1 MPKTLRENLL
11 RIKGSKLAR
20 NAAWLFAGQG
30 LSYVVQALY
39 FVILARLLGSD
50 QYGILAGA
58 AALVSVVS
66 QYSPLGSGLLF
77 LRYVSPDHTK
87 FREYWGNIVLAVGM
101 VGGLMVLALHF
112 TGHWLV
118 GAQSASILVVLAVG
132 DCLCA
137 QLTACAS
144 QVFQTFEH
152 MKVTASLNLST
163 NILRTLLAAAM
174 LFLMHRATAWQW
186 AVASLSVSVLAALI
200 AIATVTRRYGLP
212 KFVPRLFVERAGEGF
227 IFAISGSTTA
237 VYNDI
242 DKVMLGHYGMNI
254 ANGVYSMAYRVINIG
269 TMPIMSIF
277 NAAFPRFFREG
288 AHGIQHTEPYAR
300 KLLKQTA
307 VMGLGLAAGMFLF
320 APIIPHLVGKGFAE
334 SVSALRW
341 LCLIPFFRC
350 FHLSAGDA
358 IAGAGHQK
366 FRLASQSTA
375 ALGNFALNLYL
386 IPHYSWHGAAWASLA
401 TDASLG
407 AMNWG
412 FLSYLC
418 ERERRNPTVN
428 AAV

>member
-1 MPKTLRENLL
+1 
-11 RIKGSKLAR
+11 
-20 NAAWLFAGQG
+20 
-30 LSYVVQALY
+30 
-39 FVILARLLGSD
+39 VILARLLGSS
-50 QYGILAGA
+50 QYGVLAGA

-66 QYSPLGSGLLF
+66 QYSALGSGLLF
-77 LRYVSPDHTK
+77 LRYVSPDHTR
-87 FREYWGNIVLAVGM
+87 FREYWGNIVLATGVVGS
-101 VGGLMVLALHF
+101 LLVLLLHL

-132 DCLCA
+132 DCLCQ

-152 MKVTASLNLST
+152 MKVTATLNLST
-163 NILRTLLAAAM
+163 NLLRLFLAAGM
-174 LFLMHRATAWQW
+174 LALMRTATAWQW
-186 AVASLSVSVLAALI
+186 ALASLVVSVLAV
-200 AIATVTRRYGLP
+200 AIAFVTVTVRYGWP
-212 KFVPRLFVERAGEGF
+212 KFVPSLFVKRAGEGF

-254 ANGVYSMAYRVINIG
+254 ANGIYAMAYRVINIG

-288 AHGIQHTEPYAR
+288 VHGINRTEPYAR

-320 APIIPHLVGKGFAE
+320 APIIPHLVGKGFTQ

-366 FRLASQSTA
+366 FRLVAQSTA
-375 ALGNFALNLYL
+375 AAGNFAMNLYL
-386 IPHYSWHGAAWASLA
+386 IPHYSWLGAAWASLI

-407 AMNWG
+407 AMNWA
-412 FLSYLC
+412 FLVYLC
-418 ERERRNPTVN
+418 EREKRSTSLQT
-428 AAV
+428 AL